1 MIHNHEVPGSIPGPA
16 TEKSALNIFKALFF
30 YLHRMIK
37 LEKVGITGINSY
49 ICGRIKKPLAQG
61 STLLPTALIIVR
73 LKAYHYDDQENFS
86 YKVNEFTSI
95 VKAKEVKCVE
105 KISNEKFKVSVGY
118 IR

>member
-16 TEKSALNIFKALFF
+16 TEKSALNIVQGTLF

-37 LEKVGITGINSY
+37 LEKVDITGINSC

-86 YKVNEFTSI
+86 YKVSEFTSI
-95 VKAKEVKCVE
+95 VKVKPL
-105 KISNEKFKVSVGY
+105 KNK
-118 IR
+118 

>member
-1 MIHNHEVPGSIPGPA
+1 
-16 TEKSALNIFKALFF
+16 
-30 YLHRMIK
+30 MIK
-37 LEKVGITGINSY
+37 LEKVGITGMNSY

-61 STLLPTALIIVR
+61 STLLPTALIIVC

-86 YKVNEFTSI
+86 YKVSELTSI

-105 KISNEKFKVSVGY
+105 KNSNEKFKVSVGY